1 MRLSMG
7 ALIVGAVLLT
17 VPSWSPAAEDEEGGG
32 GGPSR
37 FYATAGGLASMT
49 NYDLPTDTGQQSS
62 WGVDARFGY
71 RVFSVLAVEGQYQW
85 AARAEITNGLGQ
97 QANVVETHT
106 GTVNA
111 KVLPFQGPFQPYLLL
126 GFGGFYASQRHG
138 HDSLETAL
146 RVGGGV
152 NLFFTDHVGIY
163 GEVTYL
169 HPFGSLDGLATVPI
183 AFGGIFQF

>member
-1 MRLSMG
+1 MG
-7 ALIVGAVLLT
+7 ALIGGALLLT
-17 VPSWSPAAEDEEGGG
+17 VPSWSPAAEGEGEGG

-37 FYATAGGLASMT
+37 FYVAAGGLASLT

-62 WGVDARFGY
+62 WGVDARVGY
-71 RVFSVLAVEGQYQW
+71 RVFSILAVEGQYQW
-85 AARAEITNGLGQ
+85 AARAEITTGTGQ
-97 QANVVETHT
+97 QQNVVETHT

-111 KVLPFQGPFQPYLLL
+111 KVLPFEGPFQPYLLL
-126 GFGGFYASQRHG
+126 GFGGIHAALRHG
-138 HDSLETAL
+138 DDTLETAL

-152 NLFFTDHVGIY
+152 NFFFTDNVGIY

-169 HPFGSLDGLATVPI
+169 KPWGSIDGLSTVPI